1 MWCAVQSPV
10 FYSQIQC
17 SVAGNIAISSRNIAI
32 LIGWLLY
39 QIATDANKLQFL
51 RVDNLS
57 RGRAQMSD
65 AKHLIGL
72 FCTSSQ
78 SGFIYK
84 VTCFRI
90 VLWTFEFCSWQ
101 FNAVA
106 VRKNC
111 NLFDKTRQDFIYTL
125 LNNCVGCNLLEQ
137 SADQYCNIAWQYC
150 NVARNG
156 TPDLTVNDPIY
167 LLVSKDHLHNT
178 TSRIRLTFWH
188 MKTTAD
194 ALTIP
199 VHQFVT
205 SLHIFIQVYTSG

>member
-1 MWCAVQSPV
+1 MCDVQCKVRFLTVKSSVPLPATLQ
-10 FYSQIQC
+10 YCHTILQYWSADC
-17 SVAGNIAISSRNIAI
+17 SS
-32 LIGWLLY
+32 
-39 QIATDANKLQFL
+39 KLQFL

-57 RGRAQMSD
+57 RGGAQMSD

-90 VLWTFEFCSWQ
+90 ILWTFEFCSWQ

-111 NLFDKTRQDFIYTL
+111 NLFA
-125 LNNCVGCNLLEQ
+125 LLEQ
-137 SADQYCNIAWQYC
+137 SAYQYCNIAWQYC

-156 TPDLTVNDPIY
+156 TSDLTVNDPIY
-167 LLVSKDHLHNT
+167 LLVSKDHLHNA

-205 SLHIFIQVYTSG
+205 SLHICIQVYTSG